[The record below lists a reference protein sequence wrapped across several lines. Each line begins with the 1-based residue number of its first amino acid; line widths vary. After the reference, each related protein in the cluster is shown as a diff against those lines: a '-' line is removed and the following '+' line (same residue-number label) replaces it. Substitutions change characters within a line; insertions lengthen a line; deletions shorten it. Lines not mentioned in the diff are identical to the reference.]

1 MVKNPHVMDS
11 QEMQVQSVGRDDP
24 LEKELATH
32 SGILA
37 WRIQWTQEPG
47 GLQSRGSRRVR
58 DDLVIK

>member
-37 WRIQWTQEPG
+37 WRIPWTQEPG